1 MKKKLI
7 KEILE
12 IDKLLKHEKKHKEK
26 ISNELQKLGCE
37 INIIEEKIKNEKIK
51 KNILNVSNLNKLYS
65 IAIKKYNEKIYIE
78 NNLSEFKK
86 ENNEKEIDL
95 EKKYKILI
103 DKSKTND
110 EIITKRKEEL
120 EKIYDKII
128 KNKIIEEEKEQIII
142 SPDIMSIYLESK
154 ISKEIEFM
162 DKIKLL
168 SKKIRIKNDKILK
181 QIDSHFKT
189 LTIMK
194 SKKESSSNAEQSTG
208 VKNSSHFSKQNLLLQ
223 QLEVINKLNTNN
235 NNNNIDENDLTSS
248 ISMEIET
255 NINLDNLPS
264 DDESLRFIDKV
275 FDTKSNIKPIKNR
288 LKSVIDSSVSGNKEK
303 LIKVEPIKIEKPIDY
318 KNKEINIIKK
328 IEIIREE
335 IENKKKKI
343 NEIKNKKINIQEKYN
358 INEKKLN
365 QALMKIKI
373 INDKMD
379 LIKKQIED
387 FTQKQGK
394 YYRILSINNIINN
407 KNYCIFDKNENN
419 IIYDM
424 ETFRK

>member
-194 SKKESSSNAEQSTG
+194 SKKESSSNAELSTG